1 MPAIINI
8 SKPNRKSAPS
18 LKTALCM
25 LLAVC
30 LLIGSLSGCGI
41 FGEKLE
47 PTDTLVVC
55 YEQSYRGQYEP
66 AFEAFR
72 KRNPDVT
79 LETVGLPGLSFDR
92 NGQIPEEQRMA
103 REAAIT
109 SLRIE
114 VMAGKGPDLFVMLD
128 NLTGGVPDGQEK
140 FIVGTRLFNDVD
152 KVMRAG
158 VFCDLAPLMELAGLA
173 PEHYVEPVLAA
184 GQVDGVQYTLPLG
197 YGMHGFLFAE
207 SFLAEHNLTEEALR
221 MPFTELLPQLLALDP
236 DAWPTID
243 DFCYQL
249 LEQRL
254 DYDAGKTTF
263 NRGMIGAL
271 MEYFRAKEE
280 YERLQPNLTEQE
292 WRKYI
297 AARADSFIFQSVSNR
312 LVEYLQHFEREGK
325 TDVFVPMY
333 DNAGGVQVNIFS
345 YAGVRANSENKYNA
359 AKMLEILNETR
370 PSSEGESESFHDGVS
385 WRFSSHKGGLKNY
398 VNKEYNSNNGKF
410 ALPESLLNAEA
421 LITGARFISTEQVD
435 IFDEVLDKY
444 KADELTLDEALDEME
459 RMLKRFIES

>member
-25 LLAVC
+25 LFSVC

-41 FGEKLE
+41 FGEELK
-47 PTDTLVVC
+47 PTDTLVLCCEQKVKSD
-55 YEQSYRGQYEP
+55 YEIV
-66 AFEAFR
+66 FETFR
-72 KRNPDVT
+72 RKNPDVT
-79 LETVGLPGLSFDR
+79 LEIVTLPELYFDR
-92 NGQIPEEQRMA
+92 NGHISEESRVA

-128 NLTGGVPDGQEK
+128 NLMGGVPGGFEK
-140 FIVGTRLFNDVD
+140 FMIETRLFPDVD

-158 VFCDLAPLMELAGLA
+158 VFCDLDPLMDLAGLT
-173 PEHYVEPVLAA
+173 PERYVEPVLAA

-221 MPFTELLPQLLALDP
+221 APFTELLPQLLALAP
-236 DAWPTID
+236 DAWPAID

-249 LEQRL
+249 LEQQL
-254 DYDAGKTTF
+254 DYDAGKTAF
-263 NRGMIGAL
+263 NRDMIGAL

-292 WRKYI
+292 WREYI
-297 AARADSFIFQSVSNR
+297 ASQADSFIFYDLQDNLIS
-312 LVEYLQHFEREGK
+312 YLKTFEREGK

-345 YAGVRANSENKYNA
+345 YAGVRANSENKDNA
-359 AKMLEILNETR
+359 AKMLEILNS
-370 PSSEGESESFHDGVS
+370 PAPAFGEGSVSFHDGAA
-385 WRFSSHKGGLKNY
+385 WRFSSHKGGLKKH
-398 VNKEYNSNNGKF
+398 VNRMYDGKF
-410 ALPESLLNAEA
+410 APPESLLNAEA

-444 KADELTLDEALDEME
+444 KTDELTLDEALDEME